1 MATSRTTLSLLL
13 VSMALI
19 TSGCR
24 TAAVISKEIA
34 LSTTTRASS
43 RTFNLTAQLPAQLH
57 MTLVAHYA
65 PRDAKD
71 LNCSGV
77 TSFVSNIPGPRSVTK
92 AFHLSSPD
100 ESKPSRVDI
109 PVHYSIGACKLP
121 LETVGL
127 TLQNEPRKSAIN
139 SGEYRFHLHVR
150 DATEDATSL
159 NAGIKELR
167 LTQHCKQ
174 LVHRSS
180 SSKEELRKLLICDG
194 RKEVNLDRKN
204 LKEVSVRLHVTLDPI
219 EAPLYQKNDKDCQ
232 GALLIHAP
240 CIAANEAP
248 RATKGPPH
256 QTPTL

>member
-1 MATSRTTLSLLL
+1 M
-13 VSMALI
+13 
-19 TSGCR
+19 
-24 TAAVISKEIA
+24 
-34 LSTTTRASS
+34 
-43 RTFNLTAQLPAQLH
+43 
-57 MTLVAHYA
+57 
-65 PRDAKD
+65 
-71 LNCSGV
+71 
-77 TSFVSNIPGPRSVTK
+77 SNIPGPRSVTK

-204 LKEVSVRLHVTLDPI
+204 LKEVSVRLHVTLDPM
-219 EAPLYQKNDKDCQ
+219 EAPLYQK
-232 GALLIHAP
+232 
-240 CIAANEAP
+240 
-248 RATKGPPH
+248 
-256 QTPTL
+256 